1 MSVSYKI
8 YDTRNFDYSNITY
21 GDPQKTRG
29 NAYICSIEKDHDIVF
44 QSGTLTLSEAIQ
56 STEKECFI
64 KLNIE
69 NTDMQK
75 FITELDEY
83 NINYIYQNSVKWF
96 HDQKLPLN
104 QIRGFYKSNLK
115 DNELTMSIPVVKKK
129 IEMRV
134 YDEKKNLVPIEDL
147 APGSKV
153 VLVWRLNG
161 IKFFK
166 KECVIDSDVIQI
178 LYIRPKLQNPKT
190 SELEVSE
197 NTKLTQNNEL
207 LKRIQFRDELKLK
220 KEKATQAFSDAEQAR
235 LHADELKIIASQLA
249 LEVKEMEDEYYK
261 EEADDYDESDDD
273 NQSQDNS

>member
-1 MSVSYKI
+1 MSSSYKI
-8 YDTRNFDYSNITY
+8 YDIRNFDFSNITY

-44 QSGTLTLSEAIQ
+44 QSGTLTMDEAIHQ
-56 STEKECFI
+56 TDKECYI
-64 KLNIE
+64 KVNID
-69 NTDMQK
+69 NTEMKK

-96 HDQKLPLN
+96 ANEKLPLN

-115 DNELTMSIPVVKKK
+115 DNQLTMTIPVIKKK
-129 IEMRV
+129 IELRV
-134 YDEKKNLVPIEDL
+134 YDEKKNIVPIEELGPDT
-147 APGSKV
+147 KV

-166 KECVIDSDVIQI
+166 KECIIDSDVIQI
-178 LYIRPKLQNPKT
+178 LYIRSKPQNLKPI
-190 SELEVSE
+190 EQDPSE
-197 NTKLTQNNEL
+197 NTKQIQNNEL
-207 LKRIQFRDELKLK
+207 LRRIQFRDELKSK
-220 KEKATQAFSDAEQAR
+220 KEKATQAFVEAEQAR
-235 LHADELKIIASQLA
+235 LHADELKSIASQLA

-273 NQSQDNS
+273 NQSQEN

>member
-1 MSVSYKI
+1 MSSSYKI
-8 YDTRNFDYSNITY
+8 YDIRNVDFSNITY

-44 QSGTLTLSEAIQ
+44 QSGTLTLEEAIHQ
-56 STEKECFI
+56 TEKECFI
-64 KLNIE
+64 KVNVE
-69 NTDMQK
+69 NTEMKK

-96 HDQKLPLN
+96 ANEKLPLN

-115 DNELTMSIPVVKKK
+115 ENQLTMSIPVIKKK
-129 IEMRV
+129 IELRV
-134 YDEKKNLVPIEDL
+134 YDEKKNLVPIEEL
-147 APGSKV
+147 SPESKV

-178 LYIRPKLQNPKT
+178 LYIRQKPQILRSVEQD
-190 SELEVSE
+190 VSE
-197 NTKLTQNNEL
+197 NTKQNQNNEL
-207 LKRIQFRDELKLK
+207 LKRFQFRDELKLK
-220 KEKATQAFSDAEQAR
+220 KEKATQAFIEAEQAR
-235 LHADELKIIASQLA
+235 LHADELKSIASQLA

-261 EEADDYDESDDD
+261 EEADDYDESEDD
-273 NQSQDNS
+273 NQSQGN

>member
-1 MSVSYKI
+1 MSSSYKI
-8 YDTRNFDYSNITY
+8 YDIRNVDFSNITY

-44 QSGTLTLSEAIQ
+44 QSGTLTLDEAIQ
-56 STEKECFI
+56 QTEKECFI
-64 KLNIE
+64 KVNVE
-69 NTDMQK
+69 NTEMKK

-96 HDQKLPLN
+96 ANEKLPLN

-115 DNELTMSIPVVKKK
+115 DNQLTMSIPVIKKK
-129 IEMRV
+129 IELRV
-134 YDEKKNLVPIEDL
+134 YDEKKNLVPIEEL
-147 APGSKV
+147 GPGSKV

-178 LYIRPKLQNPKT
+178 LYIRSKPQILKSVEQDA
-190 SELEVSE
+190 SE
-197 NTKLTQNNEL
+197 NTKQNQNNEL
-207 LKRIQFRDELKLK
+207 LRRFQFRDELKLK
-220 KEKATQAFSDAEQAR
+220 KEKATQAFIEAEQAR
-235 LHADELKIIASQLA
+235 LHADELKSIASQLA

-261 EEADDYDESDDD
+261 EEADDYDESEDDL
-273 NQSQDNS
+273 QSQGN

>member
-1 MSVSYKI
+1 MSSSYKI
-8 YDTRNFDYSNITY
+8 YDIRNVDFSNITY

-44 QSGTLTLSEAIQ
+44 QSGTLTLEEAIHQ
-56 STEKECFI
+56 TEKECFI
-64 KLNIE
+64 KLNVE
-69 NTDMQK
+69 NTEMKK

-96 HDQKLPLN
+96 ANEKLPLN

-115 DNELTMSIPVVKKK
+115 ENQLTMSIPVIKKK
-129 IEMRV
+129 IELRV
-134 YDEKKNLVPIEDL
+134 YDEKKNLVPIEEL
-147 APGSKV
+147 SPESKV

-178 LYIRPKLQNPKT
+178 LYIRQKPQILRSVEQD
-190 SELEVSE
+190 VSE
-197 NTKLTQNNEL
+197 NTKQNQNNEL
-207 LKRIQFRDELKLK
+207 LKRFQFRDELKLK
-220 KEKATQAFSDAEQAR
+220 KEKATQAFIEAEQAR
-235 LHADELKIIASQLA
+235 LHADELKSIASQLA

-261 EEADDYDESDDD
+261 EEADDYDESEDD
-273 NQSQDNS
+273 NQSQGN